1 MSAELG
7 CTHLTIDDFLNLSR
21 GDIIRLDNKCT
32 NPIKI
37 YVEDQEC
44 YYARP
49 GITGKNLGVAVL
61 DIIDKDVNE
70 YE

>member
-1 MSAELG
+1 M
-7 CTHLTIDDFLNLSR
+7 
-21 GDIIRLDNKCT
+21 
-32 NPIKI
+32 
-37 YVEDQEC
+37 YVENQEC

-49 GITGKNLGVAVL
+49 GIIGKNLGIAVL

>member
-1 MSAELG
+1 MY
-7 CTHLTIDDFLNLSR
+7 C
-21 GDIIRLDNKCT
+21 
-32 NPIKI
+32 PIKI

-44 YYARP
+44 YYAKP
-49 GITGKNLGVAVL
+49 VITGKNLGVAVL